1 MNEQAHVYA
10 CAAPKDPAPREAHPS
25 LPVGDSA
32 LPHSNRP
39 MGSSMWGG
47 AGSRP
52 ARYPAPL
59 VPSPAPPPP
68 ALGSP
73 AYSRC
78 VVITWA
84 ARGARLVLVFPC
96 VCRVSSGELLSFPV
110 STQACTSADL
120 WAPSARTLTS
130 PAGRRPVMPL
140 VRYRKVAILGYRSVG
155 KTSLAHQF
163 VEGEFLKGYDPTV
176 ENTYSKTVTL
186 GKDEFHLHLVDTAGQ
201 DKYSILPYSFII
213 GVHGYVL
220 VYNVTS
226 LRSFQIVKNLYQ
238 KLQEGHGKTRL
249 PVLLV
254 GNKADLSADREV
266 QAVEGK
272 KLAESWGATFMESS
286 ARDNQVLV
294 IQEIARVENSYGQD
308 RRCCLM

>member
-1 MNEQAHVYA
+1 V
-10 CAAPKDPAPREAHPS
+10 
-25 LPVGDSA
+25 
-32 LPHSNRP
+32 
-39 MGSSMWGG
+39 
-47 AGSRP
+47 
-52 ARYPAPL
+52 
-59 VPSPAPPPP
+59 
-68 ALGSP
+68 
-73 AYSRC
+73 
-78 VVITWA
+78 
-84 ARGARLVLVFPC
+84 C
-96 VCRVSSGELLSFPV
+96 VCHSWGPESIGTHVTGTTNHLTVKKLFFFLLLLFDFP
-110 STQACTSADL
+110 A
-120 WAPSARTLTS
+120 
-130 PAGRRPVMPL
+130 
-140 VRYRKVAILGYRSVG
+140 
-155 KTSLAHQF
+155 
-163 VEGEFLKGYDPTV
+163 
-176 ENTYSKTVTL
+176 YSKTVTL

-286 ARDNQVLV
+286 ARDNQLIQDIFIRV

>member
-1 MNEQAHVYA
+1 
-10 CAAPKDPAPREAHPS
+10 
-25 LPVGDSA
+25 
-32 LPHSNRP
+32 
-39 MGSSMWGG
+39 
-47 AGSRP
+47 
-52 ARYPAPL
+52 
-59 VPSPAPPPP
+59 
-68 ALGSP
+68 
-73 AYSRC
+73 
-78 VVITWA
+78 
-84 ARGARLVLVFPC
+84 
-96 VCRVSSGELLSFPV
+96 
-110 STQACTSADL
+110 
-120 WAPSARTLTS
+120 
-130 PAGRRPVMPL
+130 MPL

-226 LRSFQIVKNLYQ
+226 LR
-238 KLQEGHGKTRL
+238 RL

-286 ARDNQVLV
+286 ARDNQSHPGDCPCGEFLWTRPPMLSYV
-294 IQEIARVENSYGQD
+294 NSWHGITALFRPQALTNLQQWGRPSGLKY
-308 RRCCLM
+308 